1 MINKYS
7 INLRQFNNG
16 EVDTIRFPTFDQCL
30 MYGLHKLK
38 KSFEAG
44 RAIVQ
49 AITIK
54 DKHGRKIIVTPSEG
68 ELDSLHSFHHGRANT
83 NEIIIKRDIDDG
95 NNSFLF

>member
-1 MINKYS
+1 MTTKYS
-7 INLRQFNNG
+7 IDLRQFNNG
-16 EVDTIRFPTFDQCL
+16 EVDTISFPTFDQCL

-68 ELDSLHSFHHGRANT
+68 ELDSLHSFHHGRANNT
-83 NEIIIKRDIDDG
+83 IIIKKDSTGGDNTI
-95 NNSFLF
+95 LF